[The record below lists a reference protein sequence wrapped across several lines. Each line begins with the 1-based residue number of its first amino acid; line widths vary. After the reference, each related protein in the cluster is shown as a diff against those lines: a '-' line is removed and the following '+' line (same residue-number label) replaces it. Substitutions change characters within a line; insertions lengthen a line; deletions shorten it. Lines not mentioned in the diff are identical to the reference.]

1 MKVIE
6 HHYVKRDSGQICT
19 ERPIGDWIVNYL
31 YSKKREEVPFV
42 YQLLGSQWFSGFLG
56 WVNYDFPLGQ
66 NITGI
71 RRFLKNCA
79 IVLGE
84 CLDRPEELD
93 SARKIFERRIRYWQC
108 RPITED
114 PMAVVSPSDSRLLV
128 GSFKDTSALFL
139 KGKFFDYEEL
149 LGPNKTSGSVDFR
162 TVILSSAD

>member
-1 MKVIE
+1 MKTNQ
-6 HHYVKRDSGQICT
+6 HHYIERDTGQVCS

-66 NITGI
+66 SIPGI

-79 IVLGE
+79 INLNE

-93 SARKIFERRIRYWQC
+93 SARKVFERRIRYWQW
-108 RPITED
+108 RPMTEN
-114 PMAVVSPSDSRLLV
+114 S
-128 GSFKDTSALFL
+128 
-139 KGKFFDYEEL
+139 
-149 LGPNKTSGSVDFR
+149 
-162 TVILSSAD
+162 